1 MQTGITF
8 HPSVF
13 NCQKLSAVRM
23 RLVFPLS
30 WEVSPHDKATANPKS
45 ESVKDEQNQ
54 VPEEEERRA
63 ASVVSSSGTAPTA
76 PPTPFI
82 LLVSRSPPSSWAPR
96 NSNRAICYSLSVLS
110 VSGSIT
116 LHNLMAQDISGPTLI
131 DHNQRLRSTLFHD
144 IRTILQFWQA
154 TYWNKTLVVLSPQ
167 TCF

>member
-54 VPEEEERRA
+54 VAEEEERGA

-82 LLVSRSPPSSWAPR
+82 LLVSSSPPSSWAPR

-110 VSGSIT
+110 VQWFNCTSEFNGT
-116 LHNLMAQDISGPTLI
+116 GHFWTNC
-131 DHNQRLRSTLFHD
+131 DHNRRLRSTLFHD
-144 IRTILQFWQA
+144 VRTILQFWQA
-154 TYWNKTLVVLSPQ
+154 TCWNKTLVVLSPK
-167 TCF
+167 TYF